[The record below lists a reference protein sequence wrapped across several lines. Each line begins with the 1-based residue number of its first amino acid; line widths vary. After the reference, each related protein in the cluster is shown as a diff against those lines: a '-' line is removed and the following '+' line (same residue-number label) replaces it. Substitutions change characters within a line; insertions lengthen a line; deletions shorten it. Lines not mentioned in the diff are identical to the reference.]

1 MRTLPLPFSPDPSR
15 TPDPAAGTTPPLP
28 PPSGA
33 PATPPWTTATPTG
46 WPGQAILDTPETAR
60 VLYAAWSGDPAVVV
74 PSPPGAGKTRLVAL
88 LAAALAHRAE
98 LRVGIAAQTREQA
111 VEIARRVG
119 HLTGRGRLMWAA
131 KDPKPDS
138 GGTAVVSGAAVRFPA
153 EGGGI
158 LIATTARWLFSDP
171 KAVGC
176 DLMIVDEAWQA
187 TYADLGA
194 LGAHAGQVVCVGDP
208 GQIDPVV
215 TGETGRWRTVAAG
228 PHVPAPQ
235 ALRAA
240 HGDAVGVVTLRHTWR
255 LGPVTTALIQPAFY
269 PDLPFTSRRPPEH
282 LADRDGTPLPE
293 IAHRPVAV
301 TAGPGDPVLVAACA
315 DRTRA
320 LLDSTVTTE
329 QGTRPVVAEDLAVV
343 CAHVTQAAAVRATLA
358 DLAGVLVGTANQ
370 LQGLERPAVV
380 VMHPLAGYR
389 DSSAGFSADT
399 GRACVMLSRHRAHL
413 SVVLDDRTRDVL
425 DAAGDTA
432 PGIAGHL
439 AVTDALLDCP
449 GL

>member
-1 MRTLPLPFSPDPSR
+1 MRTLPLPVPGF
-15 TPDPAAGTTPPLP
+15 PAADRPGIATPPARPTTTPPAP
-28 PPSGA
+28 GPPSA
-33 PATPPWTTATPTG
+33 PGSA

-119 HLTGRGRLMWAA
+119 HLTGRGRLVWAA

-138 GGTAVVSGAAVRFPA
+138 GGTAVVSGTAVRFPA

-171 KAVGC
+171 TTVGC

-215 TGETGRWRTVAAG
+215 TGETSRWRTLAAG

-235 ALRAA
+235 ALLAA
-240 HGDAVGVVTLRHTWR
+240 HGDAIGVVTLRHTWR

-282 LADRDGTPLPE
+282 LADPDGSALPE
-293 IAHRPVAV
+293 IAHQPLTV
-301 TAGPGDPVLVAACA
+301 TAGPGDPALVAACA
-315 DRTRA
+315 ERARA
-320 LLDSTVTTE
+320 LLGATVTTVR
-329 QGTRPVVAEDLAVV
+329 GTRPVTAEDLAVV

-358 DLAGVLVGTANQ
+358 DHPEVLVGTANQ

-389 DSSAGFSADT
+389 DATAGFCGDT
-399 GRACVMLSRHRAHL
+399 GRACVMLTRHRAHL

-425 DAAGDTA
+425 AATDNA
-432 PGIAGHL
+432 VPGIARHL
-439 AVTDALLDCP
+439 ALAEALLDSP
-449 GL
+449 TL